1 MSNPFDRNPYRIP
14 PPWNPGYANPQN
26 VDDEGL
32 ERRAFTTS
40 WAPRGSFDNPKVGT
54 AGYAVPGYVQ
64 DERYGQGAFVTRY
77 APRGTYYGPKVPH
90 WIDEQTSKVVGRK
103 PLPGGATQLQI
114 RTLAGLEEQTMGAA
128 PLTAYSHKSAA
139 ALIDTVRMMPDSMRT
154 AQLRAMLDKIDPGL
168 YARAEELAKA
178 EAKVGVTPLV
188 ALERGLAAAMS
199 VGLGKEL
206 VELGRSKRIGKRT
219 QLGAIATLGATPAEG
234 ECSAD
239 GKYIFK
245 AGSWQRKGASD
256 VCGST
261 GTAVGTTRQ
270 GQSGVKA
277 APVAQTAFLHIGPFL
292 IPMAARVTWHSK
304 SLTEEQVNWLRGAGA
319 ATLKA
324 FADAG
329 WKPLNLRTVLNSGQF
344 PLVKFTMPEGG
355 GPEAGKEFGLY
366 LSGSFYEFGDYK
378 MEWRPYTEPP
388 KPEQKSW
395 WKRAWQWVKKAAVA
409 IVDAVKD
416 AAKWVAAQGCKLM
429 KDPQVAQLV
438 GGAIGGAVGPLIGI
452 PGPVSGKLGAAGG
465 QIISAA
471 CQDDQPPETPPETP
485 PEGGADEKPSGG
497 SSLMPLLLLGG
508 AGLAAFLVLGKKGA

>member
-1 MSNPFDRNPYRIP
+1 MSNPFDSNPYRIP

-54 AGYAVPGYVQ
+54 AGYAVPGYVR
-64 DERYGQGAFVTRY
+64 DERYGQGAFVTKW

-90 WIDEQTSKVVGRK
+90 WIDEQASKVVARK
-103 PLPGGATQLQI
+103 PMPGGSTQLTI
-114 RTLAGLEEQTMGAA
+114 RTLAGLEEQTMGAS
-128 PLTAYSHKSAA
+128 PLTAYSHRSAA

-168 YARAEELAKA
+168 YARAEGLARAEQKA
-178 EAKVGVTPLV
+178 GVTPLV

-239 GKYIFK
+239 GKYIFR
-245 AGSWQRKGASD
+245 AGNWQRKTASD

-261 GTAVGTTRQ
+261 GTTTGTTRQ
-270 GQSGVKA
+270 GQGGAKA

-304 SLTEEQVNWLRGAGA
+304 SLTEEQVNWLRGAGT
-319 ATLKA
+319 ATAKA

-329 WKPLNLRTVLNSGQF
+329 WRPMSLRRVLNEGIF
-344 PLVKFTMPEGG
+344 PLVKFTMPEGD
-355 GPEAGKEFGLY
+355 PEAGKEFGLY
-366 LSGSFYEFGDYK
+366 ISGKFYEFGDYK

-388 KPEQKSW
+388 KPEEKSW
-395 WKRAWQWVKKAAVA
+395 WKRAWQWIKKAAVA

-438 GGAIGGAVGPLIGI
+438 GGAIGGAVGPLVGI

-471 CQDDQPPETPPETP
+471 CQDDKPAETPPETP
-485 PEGGADEKPSGG
+485 LDEKPSGG
-497 SSLMPLLLLGG
+497 SLMPLLLLGG